1 MDEIEWKK
9 LFELGLRGKHYES
22 TGEIEKWVELYEYM
36 ALKNWNGSHIYDKLS
51 IYYKKNKKYKDAERV
66 IVIFLEIYTIWLE
79 NGNYPIQTDNKYI
92 KFKQRLDS
100 IQKYLK

>member
-1 MDEIEWKK
+1 MEEIEWKK
-9 LFELGLRGKHYES
+9 LFELGLRGQHYES

-36 ALKNWNGSHIYDKLS
+36 VLKNWDGSHIYDKLS

-66 IVIFLEIYTIWLE
+66 IMVFLEIYTIWLE

-92 KFKQRLDS
+92 KFKKRLDS
-100 IQKYLK
+100 IQKYL